1 MTAASGSVPRP
12 PAHRPAVAGWPLDG
26 RSSRVGPPDGPAG
39 EPEPPGPGRRPRRPR
54 ARASGSA
61 TGPAP
66 ARAGFQPGVRLG
78 VDVGS
83 VRVGVALSDPAGV
96 LATPLVTLARD
107 AAGGA
112 DLDQLAGIVADRA
125 VVEVVVGLPR
135 SLSGRHGAAAQAA
148 EQYAG
153 ALAQRIAPVPVR
165 FADER
170 LTTVSASRTLSERG
184 ISSRRQRQV
193 VDQAAAVLIL
203 QGWLDAARMVR

>member
-1 MTAASGSVPRP
+1 MTP
-12 PAHRPAVAGWPLDG
+12 P
-26 RSSRVGPPDGPAG
+26 
-39 EPEPPGPGRRPRRPR
+39 
-54 ARASGSA
+54 
-61 TGPAP
+61 
-66 ARAGFQPGVRLG
+66 RAGFQPGVRLG

-96 LATPLVTLARD
+96 LATPLATLRRD

-112 DLDQLAGIVADRA
+112 DLDRLAGIVTERS

-135 SLSGRHGAAAQAA
+135 SLSGRRGAAALAA
-148 EQYAG
+148 EEYAG
-153 ALAQRIAPVPVR
+153 ALAGRIAPVPVR

-203 QGWLDAARMVR
+203 QGWLDAARTVR